1 METCFYLCP
10 FRMLT
15 YLCWVCRQSRVGFF
29 LWWPFLC
36 LVFVVVFMHELCF
49 GTFLLLGLDCKPGA
63 LFFFILHSLNV
74 FDIFNKMGLL
84 RESSDELSTVSPL
97 SASAAGV
104 CGWGVWGFHW
114 GLLLSLIPTRNQI
127 VRFSAWEY
135 SIEPCFRMTC
145 GSFKQSSYSPFPQYF
160 LFCCGS

>member
-1 METCFYLCP
+1 MPFQDAYLSLLGMQTVKGGFFFVVAFFVFGFCCCFYAWTL
-10 FRMLT
+10 FWDLST
-15 YLCWVCRQSRVGFF
+15 VGS
-29 LWWPFLC
+29 
-36 LVFVVVFMHELCF
+36 
-49 GTFLLLGLDCKPGA
+49 GLQTGRT
-63 LFFFILHSLNV
+63 FFFILHSLNV

>member
-1 METCFYLCP
+1 M
-10 FRMLT
+10 
-15 YLCWVCRQSRVGFF
+15 GFF

-104 CGWGVWGFHW
+104 CG
-114 GLLLSLIPTRNQI
+114 
-127 VRFSAWEY
+127 
-135 SIEPCFRMTC
+135 
-145 GSFKQSSYSPFPQYF
+145 
-160 LFCCGS
+160 